1 VVEYDLAIRGGT
13 VVTASSKMN
22 CDIGVK
28 DGEIV
33 ALAKQIGP
41 AARDIDATGKL
52 VLPGGIE
59 GHCHIEQKSAFGL
72 MTADDFESAT
82 ISAAFGGNTAVLS
95 FAAQHRGDSLRHP
108 VERYHA

>member
-1 VVEYDLAIRGGT
+1 MTEYDLAIRCGT
-13 VVTASSKMN
+13 IITASSKMD

-33 ALAKQIGP
+33 ALAKNLGP
-41 AARDIDATGKL
+41 ATRNIDAVGKL

-72 MTADDFESAT
+72 MPSDDFERVRSSSVRARSGRKST
-82 ISAAFGGNTAVLS
+82 
-95 FAAQHRGDSLRHP
+95 Q
-108 VERYHA
+108 